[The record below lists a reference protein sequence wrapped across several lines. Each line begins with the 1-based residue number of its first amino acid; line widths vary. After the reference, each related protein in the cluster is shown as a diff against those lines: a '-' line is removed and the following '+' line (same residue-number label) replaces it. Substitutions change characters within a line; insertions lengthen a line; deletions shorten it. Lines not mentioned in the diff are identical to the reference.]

1 MKVLYAIQGSGNGHI
16 SRAKEIIPAL
26 KNRVQVDV
34 LISGTQVDLDLPFP
48 VKYRFK
54 GVGFVFGK
62 RGGINYYQTLRNNN
76 IFRIIKEI
84 RQCDVKQYDLIINDF
99 EPISAWASYLRN
111 TVNCVSLSHQYAL
124 LYPSVPKPKKRS
136 FLSSFLLRNYAPSTI
151 GYGLHFKSYSKSI
164 FPAIIR
170 SDIRKQSIKHKNY
183 YVVYLP
189 AYSDERIIKVLS
201 KIKKSKWKVYSKHAK
216 EDYKVKSIQVK
227 SIRTSKSFETSL
239 SRCKGVICG
248 AGFETPAEALYL
260 NKKLMVV
267 PMKGQYDQRCNAE
280 SLRQLGV
287 EVLSEFNESKLY
299 QIMRWMNTKQS
310 IHLQFPDKTQF
321 IIDEIISNHILATE
335 LSHRI
340 FQET

>member
-1 MKVLYAIQGSGNGHI
+1 M
-16 SRAKEIIPAL
+16 
-26 KNRVQVDV
+26 
-34 LISGTQVDLDLPFP
+34 
-48 VKYRFK
+48 
-54 GVGFVFGK
+54 
-62 RGGINYYQTLRNNN
+62 
-76 IFRIIKEI
+76 
-84 RQCDVKQYDLIINDF
+84 
-99 EPISAWASYLRN
+99 
-111 TVNCVSLSHQYAL
+111 
-124 LYPSVPKPKKRS
+124 
-136 FLSSFLLRNYAPSTI
+136 
-151 GYGLHFKSYSKSI
+151 
-164 FPAIIR
+164 
-170 SDIRKQSIKHKNY
+170 
-183 YVVYLP
+183 
-189 AYSDERIIKVLS
+189 
-201 KIKKSKWKVYSKHAK
+201 

-267 PMKGQYDQRCNAE
+267 PMKGQYEQQCNAE

-310 IHLQFPDKTQF
+310 IDLQFPDKTQF